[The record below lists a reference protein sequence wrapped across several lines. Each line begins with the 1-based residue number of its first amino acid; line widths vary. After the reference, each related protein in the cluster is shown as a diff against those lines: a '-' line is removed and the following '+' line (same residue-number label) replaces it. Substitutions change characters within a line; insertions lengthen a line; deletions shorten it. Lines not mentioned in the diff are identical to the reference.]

1 MLAVP
6 CPGFLQAG
14 CVLYPGCDH
23 CLRAVRTT
31 PDRTGDGADAVELSP
46 FMCDRMPAIARG
58 DGAADGVD
66 LCPGSACHVEPPG
79 QHAQAML
86 VHRGD
91 PYVTEHLDHAPLS
104 RDEVQDRVEA
114 RLSGQAPVP
123 GWFMRGVAIFV
134 DDRLI
139 GDATLRVQP
148 GPEGRSWQPW
158 IGYALRPKVGGR
170 GPFVGMYGR
179 SSMAGLSCRD
189 PAESSGRV
197 GQEALV
203 ASVLAQED

>member
-6 CPGFLQAG
+6 CPGFIQAG

-31 PDRTGDGADAVELSP
+31 PDRTGDGADAGALSP

-66 LCPGSACHVEPPG
+66 LCPGSACHVESPG

-134 DDRLI
+134 DDRLV

-148 GPEGRSWQPW
+148 GPEGRSWQLW
-158 IGYALRPKVGGR
+158 IG
-170 GPFVGMYGR
+170 
-179 SSMAGLSCRD
+179 
-189 PAESSGRV
+189 
-197 GQEALV
+197 
-203 ASVLAQED
+203 